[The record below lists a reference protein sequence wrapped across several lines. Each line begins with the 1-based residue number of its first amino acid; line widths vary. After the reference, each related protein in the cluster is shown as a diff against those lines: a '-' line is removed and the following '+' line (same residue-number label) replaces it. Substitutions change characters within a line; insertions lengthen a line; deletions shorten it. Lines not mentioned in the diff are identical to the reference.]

1 MGKEVLR
8 ALSLS
13 GGVCSSAVY
22 VLGALGRIARSPT
35 VAVVSVEGGEMPETL
50 ESVDRL
56 RAWGKKNSGARIV
69 SGRREPNL
77 YDVHFTEDVNMHTPL
92 PMRAYPGGGMLFREC
107 TSKWKARV
115 VRRKLRELGAKKA
128 ELSIGFTAE
137 EGRRCKTS
145 GVKWLQHRWPLVEL
159 GLTREDCK
167 AVFGQ
172 VGLPVPARTACWF
185 CPLQRVVWW
194 QKLVDED
201 PERFERAA
209 LLEDQVNRRRSARG
223 DSLVFLSGRLR
234 PLREAFVA
242 GSSG

>member
-1 MGKEVLR
+1 MEKEVVR

-13 GGVCSSAVY
+13 GGVCSSALY
-22 VLGALGRIARSPT
+22 VLGALGRVSRPPT
-35 VAVVSVEGGEMPETL
+35 VAIVSVEGGEMPETL
-50 ESVDRL
+50 ASVDGL
-56 RAWGKKNSGARIV
+56 RAWGKKNGGPPIV
-69 SGRREPNL
+69 TCRREPDL
-77 YDVHFTEDVNMHTPL
+77 YAVHFTDDVSMHTPL
-92 PMRAYPGGGMLFREC
+92 PMRAHPGGGMLFREC

-128 ELSIGFTAE
+128 ELSIGLTAE
-137 EGRRCKTS
+137 ETRRCKAS

-159 GLTREDCK
+159 GLTREDCR

-185 CPLQRVVWW
+185 CPLQRVAWW
-194 QKLVDED
+194 QRLVDED

-209 LLEDQVNRRRSARG
+209 LLEDQVNQRRSIRG

-242 GSSG
+242 GGGG

>member
-1 MGKEVLR
+1 MAKEVLR

-22 VLGALGRIARSPT
+22 VLGALGRIARPPT

-50 ESVDRL
+50 ESLDQL
-56 RAWGKKNSGARIV
+56 RAWGKKNGGARIV
-69 SGRREPNL
+69 TGSREPNL
-77 YDVHFTEDVNMHTPL
+77 YDVHFTDDVNMHTPL
-92 PMRAYPGGGMLFREC
+92 PMRACPGGGMLFREC

-137 EGRRCKTS
+137 ESKRCRAS
-145 GVKWLQHRWPLVEL
+145 GVKWLEHRWPLVEL
-159 GLTREDCK
+159 DLTREDCK
-167 AVFGQ
+167 AVFSE

-185 CPLQRVVWW
+185 CPLHRVAWW
-194 QKLVDED
+194 QDMVEED

-209 LLEDQVNRRRSARG
+209 LLEDQVNRRRAARG
-223 DSLVFLSGRLR
+223 DNLVFLSGRLR
-234 PLREAFVA
+234 PLREAFIA
-242 GSSG
+242 GSGG